1 MARSALRT
9 LLVCSLA
16 LSLLTCKKQV
26 EETAAAPETAS
37 APAPA
42 PKATAPEPQACA
54 RALTNCTG
62 PLSGSQC
69 ATSIGAA
76 QANIPA
82 EACQAQQ
89 SQDLVDLYSWN
100 AFVALNW
107 PANISQC
114 AADTGKSILNVQ
126 SGDGT
131 YVVWQTYMPGE
142 NVFVDPASQKPAPW
156 CGGNGLA
163 LGAKRVFDNES
174 KAESV
179 AAKLLG
185 GDFLKISEP
194 SGVKQA
200 AGGVVTDLSG
210 RWLRYEK
217 LMNRVEYD
225 YITADRWNAPQLQK
239 MKDANDPIRIPP
251 GSIEVKASWKV
262 LTQDEIDKKRYYTTQ
277 ATVCNDPDGERTP
290 CDEKPVTLGLV
301 GLHIVQ
307 RTPTSATMM
316 WSTFE
321 HVDNDQVF
329 FDPTSNAAPNTSFA
343 KQPFKEL
350 DANCKPVNMPTQIK
364 RLTPVPANP
373 EINQYYQSLL
383 GGSVFANY
391 QLISTQWATGLV
403 RSGIPKH
410 VSNTTMETYVQ
421 LREKETKMGKATGCF
436 SCHLESRTAIAGQD
450 GNHSFFFL
458 EAKGK

>member
-1 MARSALRT
+1 MARWIVRT
-9 LLVCSLA
+9 LLVCSLFFP
-16 LSLLTCKKQV
+16 LLTCKKA

-37 APAPA
+37 APAPP
-42 PKATAPEPQACA
+42 PKASVPVPQACGGA
-54 RALTNCTG
+54 TTNCTG
-62 PLSGSQC
+62 ALSGSQC
-69 ATSIGAA
+69 ATSITAA

-82 EACQAQQ
+82 EACQVRQ
-89 SQDLVDLYSWN
+89 SQDFVDIYSWN

-114 AADTGKSILNVQ
+114 AADTAKSILTVQ

-142 NVFVDPASQKPAPW
+142 NVFVDPATQKPAPW

-163 LGAKRVFDNES
+163 LGAQRVFDNES

-179 AAKLLG
+179 AAKLG

-194 SGVKQA
+194 SDVKQA
-200 AGGVVTDLSG
+200 AGGVVTDQSG

-217 LMNRVEYD
+217 LMNRAEYD
-225 YITADRWNAPQLQK
+225 YVTADRWNAPQLQK
-239 MKDANDPIRIPP
+239 MKDANDPIKIPP

-262 LTQDEIDKKRYYTTQ
+262 LTTDEIEKKRYYTTQ
-277 ATVCNDPDGERTP
+277 ATVCNNPGGDRTP

-307 RTPTSATMM
+307 RTPTAATMF

-343 KQPFKEL
+343 KEPFTEL
-350 DANCKPVNMPTQIK
+350 DANCKPVNAPTQIK
-364 RLTPVPANP
+364 RLTPVPANA

-403 RSGIPKH
+403 RTGVPQN
-410 VSNTTMETYVQ
+410 VANTTMETYVQ
-421 LREKETKMGKATGCF
+421 LRSKETKMGKATGCF

-450 GNHSFFFL
+450 GDHSFFFL